1 MRSDKV
7 KSEGGIKL
15 DLLDVNIIRE
25 LQEDAR
31 ISYRALA
38 RKLGVSVT
46 TVSERVKRMKETGLI
61 RSFTVIVN
69 PEKAGNV
76 YCTALYIKTENGSDP
91 KKVGEAV
98 SKVKGICYT
107 YHTLGMYNLI
117 ALGSAPNKDDFS
129 SMIRQINGLKGVKE
143 VIPSVVLDTI
153 KEDPKHIITLAE
165 K

>member
-1 MRSDKV
+1 MRRGKV
-7 KSEGGIKL
+7 KADSGIGL

-25 LQEDAR
+25 LQADAR

-46 TVSERVKRMKETGLI
+46 TVSGRVRRMKDTGLI
-61 RSFTVIVN
+61 RSFTIIVN

-76 YCTALYIKTENGSDP
+76 YCTALYIRTENGSDP
-91 KKVGEAV
+91 RKVGEAV
-98 SKVKGICYT
+98 SGIKGICYT
-107 YHTLGMYNLI
+107 YHTLGIYNLI

-153 KEDPKHIITLAE
+153 KEDPKHIIALAGR
-165 K
+165 